1 MSGPLKMVLDV
12 LARHGDIEWARCVGR
27 LEPLRAPFVAWRYKT
42 PDEGKEQRIVE
53 AVRSYAGLV
62 KWVADKGERNWVVQP
77 EAFRTFARNFDTDG
91 EAMQRFGEEFPSE
104 TKAALEDAAGLA
116 AHLEN
121 ELARAPLPSN
131 PAAGPVQ

>member
-1 MSGPLKMVLDV
+1 V
-12 LARHGDIEWARCVGR
+12 I
-27 LEPLRAPFVAWRYKT
+27 
-42 PDEGKEQRIVE
+42 
-53 AVRSYAGLV
+53 SYADLV
-62 KWVADKGERNWVVQP
+62 RCVADKGERNWVIQP
-77 EAFRTFARNFDTDG
+77 EAFRTFARNYDTDG
-91 EAMQRFGEEFPSE
+91 EAMQRFGEELPSE